1 MDELAKV
8 IAEALYGSVAAE
20 LIASERK
27 TPDVFARAE
36 QQSLKAANAVR
47 TYLESPEV
55 VERALVARYHAAG
68 SVWPEAVSEGMQR
81 VERMI
86 MEKTLAALQAAGGQ
100 QDG

>member
-55 VERALVARYHAAG
+55 VERVAVAISGAPFPTTRA
-68 SVWPEAVSEGMQR
+68 
-81 VERMI
+81 
-86 MEKTLAALQAAGGQ
+86 KTKARAALQAAGGK
-100 QDG
+100 QDGR